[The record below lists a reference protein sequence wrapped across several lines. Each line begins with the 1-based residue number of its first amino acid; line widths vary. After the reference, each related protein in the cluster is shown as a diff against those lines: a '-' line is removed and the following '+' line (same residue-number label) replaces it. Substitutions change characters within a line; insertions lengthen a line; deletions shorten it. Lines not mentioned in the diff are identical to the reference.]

1 MRFLDGN
8 ILRVLQRNQCA
19 KKAKRNFPK
28 KINGRKMK
36 KSKEIIVLKYAFS
49 WKNGRNTLA
58 FPWKSGKNYLILS

>member
-1 MRFLDGN
+1 
-8 ILRVLQRNQCA
+8 
-19 KKAKRNFPK
+19 
-28 KINGRKMK
+28 MK